1 MNTNTSDRIALAAAI
16 ISLLSLLAS
25 GVFAF
30 FGWRYTK
37 EQIRQAKTE
46 FRVLTIPHVTLSGH
60 CELAPP
66 PRRLYL
72 QATNNHSTV
81 ALTILNA
88 FAVLELPSGKVQLP
102 LSNENDEDELVPHA
116 RVGVHH
122 ALDEIL
128 AEHFS
133 AYSQSAGAAIH
144 IKPTG
149 APNTDA
155 FPLKFH
161 FSFLPQID
169 DPTPVERVRE
179 LFFEVTREAKG

>member
-1 MNTNTSDRIALAAAI
+1 MNPSDRIALSAAI

-25 GVFAF
+25 AFFAI

-37 EQIRQAKTE
+37 EQIRQAKAE

-60 CELAPP
+60 CEIAPP

-72 QATNNHSTV
+72 RATNNHTTV
-81 ALTILNA
+81 AISILSA

-102 LSNENDEDELVPHA
+102 LSTENDEDELVPHA
-116 RVGVHH
+116 RVEVHH
-122 ALDEIL
+122 DLDELL
-128 AEHFS
+128 AKHFS
-133 AYSQSAGAAIH
+133 VYSQSAGAAIH

-149 APNTDA
+149 APDTDA